1 MKRASHVLL
10 LAVFLFVAL
19 VGTAL
24 AGPMGQYALGCGDVL
39 EISVWGD
46 EALSRPN
53 VVIRPDGKISF
64 PLVGE
69 LQAAGRTMEEL
80 RNDFEDRLR
89 EYISDAPVTIML
101 QELISNT
108 IYVVGKVNRPGAYP
122 MAGQLTVLQALALA
136 GGMTPFADDSDI
148 LVIRSMPDGSQE
160 YLEFDYVDV
169 SGGDN
174 LDQNVSLL
182 PGDTVLVP

>member
-10 LAVFLFVAL
+10 LAACLFVACT
-19 VGTAL
+19 GSAL
-24 AGPMGQYALGCGDVL
+24 AGPMDQYTLGYGDVL

-46 EALSRPN
+46 ETLSRQG
-53 VVIRPDGKISF
+53 VIIRPDGKISF

-69 LQAAGRTMEEL
+69 LQAAGRTVEEL
-80 RNDFEDRLR
+80 RSDLESRIT
-89 EYISDAPVTIML
+89 EYVSDAPVTIMV
-101 QELISNT
+101 QELVSNT
-108 IYVVGKVNRPGAYP
+108 IYVVGKVNRPGAYA
-122 MAGQLTVLQALALA
+122 MAGHLTVLQALALA

-148 LVIRSMPDGSQE
+148 LIVRGEPDGSQK

-169 SGGDN
+169 VGGDG
-174 LDQNVSLL
+174 LEQNVSLQ